1 MKALR
6 FQSGEIV
13 GHGVETFRVPSPG
26 FILWI
31 HDTVFQLIHKAGSLP
46 SCPGIFGIVCV
57 SLYIYIH
64 LYSLDIYI
72 YMCVDTCLSM
82 NQSLYMYIF
91 RYTCNYSV

>member
-31 HDTVFQLIHKAGSLP
+31 HDTVFQLIHKAGSFP

-57 SLYIYIH
+57 SLYIH
-64 LYSLDIYI
+64 LYFFQNVYVYNICI
-72 YMCVDTCLSM
+72 
-82 NQSLYMYIF
+82 
-91 RYTCNYSV
+91 